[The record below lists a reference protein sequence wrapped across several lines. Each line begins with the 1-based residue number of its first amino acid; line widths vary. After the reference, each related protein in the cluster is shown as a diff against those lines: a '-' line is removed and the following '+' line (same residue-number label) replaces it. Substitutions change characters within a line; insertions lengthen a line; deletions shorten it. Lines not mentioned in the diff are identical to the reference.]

1 MAANESQ
8 RKKFDI
14 LIGGINKGSKES
26 LQYNDPNGPPGS
38 VKSKNNIGSDMN
50 RSFNANGKSPQ
61 RKNFLM
67 PPNPA
72 QDDV

>member
-14 LIGGINKGSKES
+14 LIGEINKGSKGS
-26 LQYNDPNGPPGS
+26 LQSNDPNGPRSS
-38 VKSKNNIGSDMN
+38 VERKNNFGSDMN

-61 RKNFLM
+61 SKNFLM
-67 PPNPA
+67 QPNPA

>member
-14 LIGGINKGSKES
+14 LIGINKGSKES
-26 LQYNDPNGPPGS
+26 LQSNDPNGPPGS
-38 VKSKNNIGSDMN
+38 VMRKNNIGSDMN
-50 RSFNANGKSPQ
+50 RSFNANGKSQQ
-61 RKNFLM
+61 RKNFPV